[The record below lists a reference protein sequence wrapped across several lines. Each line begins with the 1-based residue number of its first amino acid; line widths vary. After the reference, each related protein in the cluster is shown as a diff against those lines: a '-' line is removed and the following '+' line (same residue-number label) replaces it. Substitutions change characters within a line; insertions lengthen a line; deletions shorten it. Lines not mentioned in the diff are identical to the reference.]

1 MIPAIYLKIK
11 QKKNIP
17 EDFIYFCKQIYL
29 ENKKRNIILLN
40 EAKEISKEF
49 SSNNIDI
56 VFLKGLACIIHG
68 IYDDV
73 GERMVGDIDFL
84 IKKDEVKKTE
94 TVLDNFGYNINK
106 CDNFFNNRHLQRR
119 TKNDRVFAIEP
130 HIELLEK
137 KTNLLTSNDVFD
149 SSTEI
154 DEHFVPSANMLLKHN
169 ILSYQINDLGST
181 TFNLNI
187 RNLYDSFK
195 IIRTIKDI
203 DGLLLTDDIKNNLI
217 VAKKFNIPVLSEF
230 IIKKNHISKLRV
242 ESKFSSKLLF
252 TIDRFMVK
260 IYLKFNFVIK
270 ALLKFIKCKKYRKYI
285 FNKL

>member
-1 MIPAIYLKIK
+1 
-11 QKKNIP
+11 
-17 EDFIYFCKQIYL
+17 
-29 ENKKRNIILLN
+29 
-40 EAKEISKEF
+40 
-49 SSNNIDI
+49 
-56 VFLKGLACIIHG
+56 
-68 IYDDV
+68 
-73 GERMVGDIDFL
+73 
-84 IKKDEVKKTE
+84 
-94 TVLDNFGYNINK
+94 
-106 CDNFFNNRHLQRR
+106 
-119 TKNDRVFAIEP
+119 
-130 HIELLEK
+130 
-137 KTNLLTSNDVFD
+137 
-149 SSTEI
+149 
-154 DEHFVPSANMLLKHN
+154 MLLKHN